1 MGKVLDGPHNADFS
15 LKILF
20 LGLDKLTIPISYSSV
35 YPLHVTLQ
43 RCYPSVTLT
52 NQGQAIF
59 FAEEQPTV
67 RSSWKVFRHHITGQ
81 GCCSVEIEGLARWVI
96 AALIVPF
103 CQLQQEITIDPAKE
117 RDCRV
122 KPKNINCKQNK

>member
-1 MGKVLDGPHNADFS
+1 M
-15 LKILF
+15 KIFF
-20 LGLDKLTIPISYSSV
+20 L
-35 YPLHVTLQ
+35 HQ
-43 RCYPSVTLT
+43 T
-52 NQGQAIF
+52 NQSG
-59 FAEEQPTV
+59 
-67 RSSWKVFRHHITGQ
+67 
-81 GCCSVEIEGLARWVI
+81 CSVEIEGLARWVI